1 MANRV
6 VVGSQWGDEG
16 KAKIVDF
23 LTEYA
28 DLVIRFQGGANA
40 GHTVIV
46 DGKKFIFHLIP
57 AGIMSPGKTCVI
69 GNGVVFEP
77 AQFITELEEMRNQG
91 IYYEGRIF
99 ISKRASVVMPYHKF
113 MDQLRETRRGAGKIG
128 TTGRGIGPAYA
139 DKAART
145 GIRIGDLLSPVDL
158 KDKIEASL
166 DEKNE
171 LLVKVYN
178 EKPFDAAALTEE
190 FLRFGETL
198 RPYAIDSSTFINK
211 AIKDGKRLLFE
222 GAQGTVLDIDHGTYP
237 FVTSSNTIA
246 AAACTGSGI
255 GPTKI
260 DEVIGVSKAY
270 TTRVGNGPFPT
281 EFDPELGERIRKIG
295 GEFGATTGRPRRCGW
310 FDAVILRKAAMLNGL
325 DSMAITKLD
334 VLDTLEQ
341 IKICTAYKIDGKVTD
356 EFPDSIAELER
367 VEPIYE
373 IVDGWKED
381 TTQIKDL
388 DRLPAKARDYL
399 KRLSNLVGCSISI
412 VSVGPD
418 RHQTML
424 TKKF

>member
-28 DLVIRFQGGANA
+28 DFVIRFQGGANA

-46 DGKKFIFHLIP
+46 DGKKFVFHLIP
-57 AGIMSPGKTCVI
+57 AGIMSPGKICVI

-77 AQFITELEEMRNQG
+77 AQFVQELEDLKKQG
-91 IYYEGRIF
+91 IDATGRIF
-99 ISKRASVVMPYHKF
+99 LSKRASLVMPYHKF
-113 MDQLRETRRGAGKIG
+113 LDQLRETRRGAGKIG

-145 GIRIGDLLSPVDL
+145 GIRIGDLLAPADL
-158 KDKIEASL
+158 RAKIAESL
-166 DEKNE
+166 DEKNA
-171 LLVKVYN
+171 LITKVYN
-178 EKPFDAAALTEE
+178 EKPFDVDAITEE
-190 FLRFGETL
+190 FIKFGEFL
-198 RPYAIDSSTFINK
+198 RPYTVDASTMLNK

-246 AAACTGSGI
+246 GAACTGSGI

-281 EFDPELGERIRKIG
+281 EFDPELGERIRQIG

-310 FDAVILRKAAMLNGL
+310 FDAVILRKAVMLNGL

-334 VLDTLEQ
+334 VLDSLET
-341 IKICTAYKIDGKVTD
+341 IKICTAYKLDGKVTY

-381 TTQIKDL
+381 TTKIKDM
-388 DRLPAKARDYL
+388 DKLPAKAKDYL
-399 KRLSNLVGCSISI
+399 KRLSHLVDCSISM

-418 RHQTML
+418 RAQTML